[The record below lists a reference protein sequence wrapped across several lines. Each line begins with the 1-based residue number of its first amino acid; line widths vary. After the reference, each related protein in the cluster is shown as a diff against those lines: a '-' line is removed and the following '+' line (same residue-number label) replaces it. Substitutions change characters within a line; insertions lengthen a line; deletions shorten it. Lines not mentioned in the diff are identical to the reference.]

1 MEYRALRCRAL
12 WVLSVNDLP
21 QDLLCDV
28 VDLAARNLQHT
39 DVVVALQAVSTLTG
53 LMKAIVAHLQVRQ
66 ISVIKVRSLAALL
79 GCRTLFVPYE
89 PLTSIQH
96 TDATLSIYL
105 KLLGKFIGSH

>member
-53 LMKAIVAHLQVRQ
+53 LMKAIVAHLQVRPNIGDRIQ
-66 ISVIKVRSLAALL
+66 IP
-79 GCRTLFVPYE
+79 GCTPGLQGFLCAYE
-89 PLTSIQH
+89 PCISDSAH
-96 TDATLSIYL
+96 PCHSP
-105 KLLGKFIGSH
+105 